1 MMFTA
6 IIDKWARG
14 FHRIIWLLVT
24 GTVFTQTAA
33 YMSFPFLTIYLSHK
47 TGLNSG
53 IVGFAVGLGALAGT
67 LEDLSAAIC
76 RTAMG
81 AIRC

>member
-1 MMFTA
+1 MGQGISSDHLAFGYRNGIYTN
-6 IIDKWARG
+6 G
-14 FHRIIWLLVT
+14 GVHEL
-24 GTVFTQTAA
+24 
-33 YMSFPFLTIYLSHK
+33 SFFDHLLSHK